1 MQIAA
6 IHYPDGTKLVGWDK
20 HVFERRMRKALD
32 GEHFS
37 ICDLDRCRAV
47 ISGRENHGRSDAYED
62 LAAFHC
68 VNYDE
73 MSRDER
79 ALLLKNVEAFVGVG
93 LTVKPS
99 RERPVRVV
107 KATLLVTATAVGVL
121 LLTMLALKT
130 PGPANAGSTLPVLP
144 VIQQGAVAQEAE
156 PTFSVSVI
164 SHTQASAIKRISRL
178 VNDDGKAY
186 TITVTSTPLDE
197 PSLQK

>member
-1 MQIAA
+1 MQITA
-6 IHYPDGTKLVGWDK
+6 IHYPDSTKLVGWDK

-32 GEHFS
+32 GDHFS

-73 MSRDER
+73 MSCDER

-93 LTVKPS
+93 LTVKPY
-99 RERPVRVV
+99 RERPGRVV

-121 LLTMLALKT
+121 LLTTLALNK
-130 PGPANAGSTLPVLP
+130 PAPANAGYAMPDLP
-144 VIQQGAVAQEAE
+144 VIQQGAVVRDAE
-156 PTFSVSVI
+156 PTGS
-164 SHTQASAIKRISRL
+164 
-178 VNDDGKAY
+178 GK
-186 TITVTSTPLDE
+186 ITRDP
-197 PSLQK
+197 